1 MGVSGLAEGFLAGFN
16 TMDRYQRGQKDDERA
31 DKAMSLRD
39 AMWQNEQE
47 RQKVADARY
56 DDETK
61 YNRGRDA
68 IGDKRYSLEYADK
81 QRQLELENKRADSM
95 LSLNMEQNK
104 RAQESHSLAIEKNNR
119 DQWWLDNEAPFNMA
133 VSALGRGDK
142 LTPEQDA
149 LLNNKYAAGKNPFR
163 VFGDPQWHQSSD
175 TVYQG
180 IKGILNN
187 PDAKVWDAG
196 KMHDAINTPEMKKS
210 LTYMVRG
217 NLEKGIGTITPD
229 GVVKSYGEVEV
240 VPTGRGTFYMQA
252 PVTYVNPKTGES
264 VVKDAPITEGR
275 TGEPSDP
282 VKEFTPQQFINHFG
296 KAYQVS
302 QQIQKNPEQW
312 DEYLVQAGMK
322 PPVDHKGFRS
332 TVSKINADANKEIS
346 QIRRDITIKAQE
358 KQAAIK
364 DVREAAQAQI
374 SDTKEIFGIGSNNSV
389 TTGTEDDIKPKLP
402 DQVSSWVGGDK
413 RKQGFIDAATGNG
426 FDFSTYTPEQLD
438 AKYQSA
444 IKKQRQQS
452 AYEAIMGGGKQ

>member
-16 TMDRYQRGQKDDERA
+16 TMDRYQRGQKEDERA
-31 DKAMSLRD
+31 DQAMSLRD
-39 AMWQNEQE
+39 AMWQNTLEQ
-47 RQKVADARY
+47 QKKADIRY

-61 YNRGRDA
+61 YNRGRHKVED
-68 IGDKRYSLEYADK
+68 DRWNLEYAGR
-81 QRQLELENKRADSM
+81 QRQLELENNRANAI
-95 LSLNMEQNK
+95 LSLDAQRNK
-104 RAQESHSLAIEKNNR
+104 LAQESHALAVEKNNR
-119 DQWWLDNEAPFNMA
+119 EQWWLDNEAPFNMA
-133 VSALGRGDK
+133 VTALGRGEQI
-142 LTPEQDA
+142 TPEQDA

-163 VFGDPQWHQSSD
+163 VFGDPQWHQSSGA
-175 TVYQG
+175 VYQG
-180 IKGILNN
+180 MKGILSN
-187 PDAKVWDAG
+187 PDAKTWDAG
-196 KMHDAINTPEMKKS
+196 KMHGAINTPELKKS
-210 LTYMVRG
+210 LTYMVMD

-264 VVKDAPITEGR
+264 IVKDAPITEGR
-275 TGEPSDP
+275 TGNPSDP
-282 VKEFTPQQFINHFG
+282 VKEFTAQQFINHFG

-332 TVSKINADANKEIS
+332 AVSKINADTAKAIS
-346 QIRRDITIKAQE
+346 QIRRSDLSEPE
-358 KQAAIK
+358 KLAAIK
-364 DVREAAQAQI
+364 DERAAAEAQI
-374 SDTKEIFGIGSNNSV
+374 TDTQEIFGVGGKKSG
-389 TTGTEDDIKPKLP
+389 TTSEEPDATLKLP
-402 DQVSSWVGGDK
+402 EQVSGWAGNDK
-413 RKQGFIDAATGNG
+413 RKQSFIDAAVSRG

-438 AKYQSA
+438 GEYQSI